1 MEKES
6 CLNCK
11 SFEKYDDLDLD
22 DEIFGV
28 CKQDGCHDCCES
40 TKCEQY
46 SPIKPKLMTF
56 NEARV
61 KLREII
67 PDEFYINTSID
78 ILDHP
83 GGKFNIGC
91 KVSSGNTSMV
101 YSGKT
106 FEEAIMK
113 IKGDLLEEPTREESE
128 QITSDIQPEEL

>member
-11 SFEKYDDLDLD
+11 SFEKYDDLDEG

-28 CKQDGCHDCCES
+28 CGVEGIHDCCES

-67 PDEFYINTSID
+67 PDEFYVNTAID
-78 ILDHP
+78 ILDHST
-83 GGKFNIGC
+83 GQIDVSC
-91 KVSSGNTSMV
+91 KVSAGSTSMV

-113 IKGDLLEEPTREESE
+113 IKGELLGSPTKEESE

>member
-56 NEARV
+56 NEA
-61 KLREII
+61 
-67 PDEFYINTSID
+67 
-78 ILDHP
+78 
-83 GGKFNIGC
+83 
-91 KVSSGNTSMV
+91 
-101 YSGKT
+101 
-106 FEEAIMK
+106 IMK
-113 IKGDLLEEPTREESE
+113 IKGELLGSPTKEESE